1 MGKSPGKWIKTV
13 LFGKKSSKSNLSK
26 NVKIEKKAA
35 AKTPAEDL
43 SANSL
48 ASLDLSSQ
56 VTDRGPNNVEF
67 EKGTIAGAPCD
78 NADVLTVNQG
88 VGAQSTLDLISID
101 TAELRRQG
109 EAATKAQAAFRGYLA
124 RRAFRALKGIIRLQ
138 ALIRGHLVRRQAIA
152 TFRCMHAIVKFQ
164 ALARGRIVR
173 LSSPMPGVLIKY
185 NLGEIQ
191 VAKRVGAFGV
201 SSENLRTN
209 TFALKLLASLPTTM
223 PLSLQYDLAESNS
236 AWNWLERWSRSHFWQ
251 PPARAKKI
259 VNVKTL
265 RKQAGPL
272 AVEAKTGKSKRT
284 VRKVS
289 TTANGDNGAL
299 ASTHLDKPKRNP
311 KKVVTHPTETVL
323 EQPQNELERVKHN
336 LRKISASVEL
346 ASEKLETETE
356 KSNPSL
362 KNESTSAAPD
372 ISEQEIV
379 KSSENAFS
387 SNAVVDELAL
397 SEAPSP
403 ITDKVSQSDHPAVR
417 PHSPVNDVEMET
429 NPTINDELGSK
440 EEQTGKENQKI
451 RRRRS
456 LPTKHEFP
464 ENVSQNT
471 PSLPSYMQ
479 ATESAKAKLRVQGAS
494 KLSDDGSE
502 NGSVRRHSLPA
513 SANGK
518 LNSLSPRVQRPVQAN
533 DKGGSKNNKSLM
545 SSRDDKGLQP
555 GWRR

>member
-13 LFGKKSSKSNLSK
+13 LFGKKSSKSNIL
-26 NVKIEKKAA
+26 KAA
-35 AKTPAEDL
+35 AKMPVEDL

-48 ASLDLSSQ
+48 ASLDLPNQ
-56 VTDRGPNNVEF
+56 VTDRGRNNVEF
-67 EKGTIAGAPCD
+67 EKGTTAGAPCD
-78 NADVLTVNQG
+78 DADFLTANQG
-88 VGAQSTLDLISID
+88 VDTQSTLDLNSID
-101 TAELRRQG
+101 TAELRRQE

-138 ALIRGHLVRRQAIA
+138 ALIRGHLVRRQAVA

-173 LSSPMPGVLIKY
+173 LSCPMPGVLIKY
-185 NLGEIQ
+185 DLGEIQ
-191 VAKRVGAFGV
+191 DAKRVGTFGV
-201 SSENLRTN
+201 ISSHGSENLTTN
-209 TFALKLLASLPTTM
+209 TFALKLLASLPTAM
-223 PLSLQYDLAESNS
+223 PLSLQYDLAEPNS
-236 AWNWLERWSRSHFWQ
+236 SWNWLERWSRSHFWQ

-259 VNVKTL
+259 VNVKSQ
-265 RKQAGPL
+265 RKHAGPL
-272 AVEAKTGKSKRT
+272 AAETKVGKSKRT

-289 TTANGDNGAL
+289 TADSGDNSTL

-311 KKVVTHPTETVL
+311 KKVVTHPTEIVL

-336 LRKISASVEL
+336 LRKVSASVEL
-346 ASEKLETETE
+346 TSEKLETETD

-362 KNESTSAAPD
+362 KKVSTSVAPD

-379 KSSENAFS
+379 KSSEIAFC

-397 SEAPSP
+397 PEAPSP
-403 ITDKVSQSDHPAVR
+403 ITDNVPQSDYPAVQ
-417 PHSPVNDVEMET
+417 PHSPENGVEMET
-429 NPTINDELGSK
+429 NPTINDELGCK
-440 EEQTGKENQKI
+440 EDQTGKGNKKI
-451 RRRRS
+451 RRRS

-471 PSLPSYMQ
+471 SSLPSYMQ
-479 ATESAKAKLRVQGAS
+479 ATESAKAKLRAQGAS
-494 KLSDDGSE
+494 KFSDDGSE

-518 LNSLSPRVQRPVQAN
+518 LNSLSPRVQRPVQGN